1 VTSPASPTNAPQPL
15 IVWWVLWG
23 AFQFGIIAIYQF
35 LGQSSTTPP
44 PNEPALWQLGLL
56 PVLISGALRWS
67 LLPKIEDGTKAF
79 VVFILGVAL
88 AEMMCFLGLFIF
100 PSHKTLFFA
109 ASLLG
114 ILQFIPVFAG
124 RYTKTGAGD

>member
-1 VTSPASPTNAPQPL
+1 MTSPASPPNAPHPL
-15 IVWWVLWG
+15 IIWWVLWG
-23 AFQFGIIAIYQF
+23 AFQFGIVAIYFF
-35 LGQSSTTPP
+35 LGKSSPTPP

-67 LLPKIEDGTKAF
+67 LLPQVKDPAKAF

-88 AEMMCFLGLFIF
+88 AEASCFLGLFIF
-100 PSHKTLFFA
+100 PSHKTLLFV

-114 ILQFIPVFAG
+114 ILQFIPVYAR